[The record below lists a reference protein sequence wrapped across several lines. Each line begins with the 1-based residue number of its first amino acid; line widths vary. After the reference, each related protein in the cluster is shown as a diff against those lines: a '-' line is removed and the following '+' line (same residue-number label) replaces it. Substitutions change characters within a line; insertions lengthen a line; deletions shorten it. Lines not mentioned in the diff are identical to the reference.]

1 VIVAA
6 GFRTVATLFALV
18 CATSLST
25 ACSDRVDGTPHAP
38 TTEALSAA
46 PTEPRRLALDEVDP
60 CGTLTPEQEVSLQ
73 LSQRQAAAHTR
84 TDIRG
89 CQWDGPFGIY
99 DVTIL
104 TTNGVQDI
112 RTWPDQRFGL
122 LEGYPTVETHE
133 PGSKPDQSCV
143 LFIDVAPTQM
153 IGIGFENASSV
164 KRSRTESCATV
175 GRMAA
180 LVLDSVDDRSP

>member
-1 VIVAA
+1 VIVATRL
-6 GFRTVATLFALV
+6 RTVATLFALV

-38 TTEALSAA
+38 TTEASSAT
-46 PTEPRRLALDEVDP
+46 PTGPRKLALDGVDP
-60 CGTLTPEQEVSLQ
+60 CRILTSEQEASLQ

-112 RTWPDQRFGL
+112 RTWPDQRSGQL
-122 LEGYPTVETHE
+122 KGYPTVETHE

-143 LFIDVAPTQM
+143 LFIDVAPHQM
-153 IGIGFENASSV
+153 IGIGFENAASV
-164 KRSRTESCATV
+164 KRSRTESCAAV
-175 GRMAA
+175 ARMAA
-180 LVLDSVDDRSP
+180 LVIDSVDDRSH